1 MRHFPRKLGNFLER
15 FENLIPFLIIFSI
28 VVYGILYF
36 YGVTALGQYILGF
49 AVVIGVLPLARDI
62 IQSILRKHFGVD
74 IIAILAIFSAFAI
87 GEYLAASVVLLM
99 LSGGEALEKY
109 AIKRA
114 KKELTSLLSNAPR
127 FAHLLV
133 SGQITDVDIE
143 NVHVGDV
150 VMVKPGEVI
159 PVDGQIRSGTT
170 TVDESILTGESL
182 PVDKVKHSKVFS
194 GTLNVVS
201 PIEVLAEMESKESKY
216 SHIIRLV
223 QEAESSKAPFVRLA
237 DRYSVWFTALSIL
250 IALGAW
256 VSSGS
261 ILRAVSVLVVA
272 TPCPLILA
280 TPIAFAS
287 GISKA
292 AKRGVII
299 KNGGV
304 IEKIAEAK
312 SFMFDKT
319 GTLTFG
325 TPKITNVQTFQG
337 MNEKDATQL
346 ATSLDQLSSHILAR
360 AFLDHFHQQKIGDL
374 YLPSEFSE
382 SLGNGVS
389 GVINGEKY
397 HLGRL
402 SYMHSHKVDI
412 PNILSEV
419 SSIGTPLQ
427 GTIKV
432 YLSHGTNLIAVFYF
446 ADTIRKNVKDL
457 FASLSTKVNEIV
469 MLTGDKKEV
478 AEYIASQAGI
488 KKVFYECT
496 PEDKV
501 NYVKKQKT
509 IAPPVVMVGDGVND
523 APALATADVG
533 IAMGSHGSSAASE
546 SGDVVVMVDSIE
558 RIGEVF
564 ELSNRVLS
572 IAKQSIFVGIGL
584 SVGLMVIASLGY
596 INPVYGALAQEVI
609 DVVVILNALRVHVNT
624 A

>member
-1 MRHFPRKLGNFLER
+1 MRNVTRELGGFIER
-15 FENLIPFLIIFSI
+15 FENIIPFLIILSI
-28 VVYGILYF
+28 LVYGIMYF
-36 YGVTALGQYILGF
+36 YGNSAIGSFILGV
-49 AVVIGVLPLARDI
+49 AVVLGVLPLARDI
-62 IQSILRKHFGVD
+62 IHSILRKHFGVD
-74 IIAILAIFSAFAI
+74 IIAILAITSAFAI

-114 KKELTSLLSNAPR
+114 KKDLTSLLSNAPR
-127 FAHLLV
+127 VAHLLA
-133 SGQITDVDIE
+133 SGQIRDVDIE
-143 NVHVGDV
+143 NVHIGDIV
-150 VMVKPGEVI
+150 VVKPGEVI
-159 PVDGQIRSGTT
+159 PVDGQIKSGTT
-170 TVDESILTGESL
+170 IVDESILTGESL
-182 PVDKVKHSKVFS
+182 PVDKVQHAKVFS
-194 GTLNVVS
+194 GTLNVVA
-201 PIEVLAEMESKESKY
+201 PIEVVAERESKESKY

-237 DRYSVWFTALSIL
+237 DRYSVLFTAVSIL
-250 IALGAW
+250 IAFGAW

-272 TPCPLILA
+272 TPCPLIIA

-292 AKRGVII
+292 AKRGVIL

-325 TPKITNVQTFQG
+325 TPKITNVQTFAE
-337 MNEKDATQL
+337 MEEREATLL

-360 AFLDHFHQQKIGDL
+360 AFLDYFRQQKIGDL
-374 YLPSEFSE
+374 FLPSEFSE
-382 SLGNGVS
+382 NLGNGVS

-402 SYMHSHKVDI
+402 SYMHSHEVTI
-412 PNILSEV
+412 PNHLSQ
-419 SSIGTPLQ
+419 SSSASTLHIGT
-427 GTIKV
+427 IRV
-432 YLSHGTNLIAVFYF
+432 YLSRGQNLVAIFYF
-446 ADTIRKNVKDL
+446 ADTIRDNVKNL
-457 FASLSTKVNEIV
+457 FTSLTSKVKEIV

-478 AEYIASQAGI
+478 AEHIASQAGI

-501 NYVKKQKT
+501 NHVKNQKT
-509 IAPPVVMVGDGVND
+509 LASPVVMVGDGVND

-533 IAMGSHGSSAASE
+533 IAMGAHGSSAASE

-564 ELSNRVLS
+564 ELSRRVLT
-572 IAKQSIFVGIGL
+572 IAKQSIFVGMGLSIGL
-584 SVGLMVIASLGY
+584 MMIASLGY

-609 DVVVILNALRVHVNT
+609 DVVVILNALRVHASNV
-624 A
+624 